1 MPKLFM
7 LGLITASVT
16 SVAAGESKLQ
26 SQASQSAG
34 DVGGFC
40 LDARDFVKLVKAGL
54 DAGLDF
60 GGQRYKA
67 EQFVQ
72 NLEPMLPS
80 DTTRP
85 VAPVR
90 PALAMADGSL
100 KAKRTAKNVTQ
111 EQLGDAIGVG
121 RKVIG
126 KWENYGT
133 TDENLTKALNALAR
147 F

>member
-60 GGQRYKA
+60 GGQRYEA

-72 NLEPMLPS
+72 NLELLLPS
-80 DTTRP
+80 DTARP

-90 PALAMADGSL
+90 PVAMADGSL

-133 TDENLTKALNALAR
+133 TDENLTRALDALAR